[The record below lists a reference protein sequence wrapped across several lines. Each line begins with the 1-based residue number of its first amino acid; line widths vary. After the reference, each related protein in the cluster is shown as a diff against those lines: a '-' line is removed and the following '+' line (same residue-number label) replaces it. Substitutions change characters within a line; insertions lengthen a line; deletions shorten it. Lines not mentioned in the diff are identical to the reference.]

1 MDRAPHPQEPSSE
14 TGDRPEHEGIDYKEI
29 AREVLARIDQRLAD
43 IERDHPP
50 HSSDAVFH
58 AQTVN
63 DIMGSDRQAA
73 LARMAW
79 RGLIGLLLSASLVAA
94 ISFLWFRNETA
105 MQGVAQSGPRSD
117 LGSTTLVEKPE
128 PGPPAT
134 AKTTADVAPAQAVP
148 LLRTA
153 PDYDKPSPAPVPPEL
168 AELLRKFDRNVADLT
183 QAVTELRLARQQ
195 EADHNAK
202 TAEDIMASLDQVARA
217 VARTTM
223 ARTPVQAAPPKPLR
237 PTSPATAPRA
247 RRSVPMSRPP
257 GDALESDGV
266 R

>member
-14 TGDRPEHEGIDYKEI
+14 TGDRPEHEGIDYKQI

-50 HSSDAVFH
+50 PSSDAVFH

-94 ISFLWFRNETA
+94 ISLLWFRNETT
-105 MQGVAQSGPRSD
+105 MPGVAQSGPRSGLD
-117 LGSTTLVEKPE
+117 TTAQVEKPA
-128 PGPPAT
+128 PAPPAT
-134 AKTTADVAPAQAVP
+134 AKATADLAPAQVVP
-148 LLRTA
+148 SPRTA
-153 PDYDKPSPAPVPPEL
+153 PDDDKPGPAPVPPEL
-168 AELLRKFDRNVADLT
+168 VELLRKFDRNVADLT
-183 QAVTELRLARQQ
+183 QAVAELRLARQQ
-195 EADHNAK
+195 EADLNAK
-202 TAEDIMASLDQVARA
+202 TAEDIMAGLDQVARA

-223 ARTPVQAAPPKPLR
+223 ARTPVQAAPPKPLA
-237 PTSPATAPRA
+237 PPPLVTAPRT
-247 RRSVPMSRPP
+247 RRPAPMSRRP
-257 GDALESDGV
+257 GDAVEPDGL

>member
-1 MDRAPHPQEPSSE
+1 MDRAPHLQEPSSE
-14 TGDRPEHEGIDYKEI
+14 TGDKPAHEGIDYKVV

-58 AQTVN
+58 PQTVN

-105 MQGVAQSGPRSD
+105 MPRVAQSGPRSD
-117 LGSTTLVEKPE
+117 FGSTTLVEKPE

-134 AKTTADVAPAQAVP
+134 AKVIADVAPAQAVP
-148 LLRTA
+148 SPRTA
-153 PDYDKPSPAPVPPEL
+153 PDHDKPSPAPVPPEL
-168 AELLRKFDRNVADLT
+168 VELLRKFARNVADLT

-202 TAEDIMASLDQVARA
+202 TAEDIMAGLDQVTRA

-223 ARTPVQAAPPKPLR
+223 ARIPVQAAPPKVLVPASPVTVPR
-237 PTSPATAPRA
+237 P
-247 RRSVPMSRPP
+247 RRPVPISRRP
-257 GDALESDGV
+257 GDAVESDGL